1 MALTLTAKAPNAV
14 LQYEWKP
21 KPGTALETVSVTV
34 TSGTVTVDAGA
45 QGDTAVFTV
54 SGGSDGVVQV
64 LAVTAQA
71 GEETFSDTVYLPIEA
86 TTHRL
91 TNAAKTGSTT
101 LEGQEEDMSSR
112 SMRIYVDKRR
122 NAVRIAEMSEQ
133 KSAISLRQAARA
145 TLLDWAM
152 EDTRDLI
159 IEALGSMNGTA
170 FIDRTAVI
178 ADAWLVDNADRVVF
192 GAAAAGLTDMS
203 ADLALLDTTA
213 DLFNATALDAM
224 VLKAKTANPKIRP
237 MRDPGNGKRY
247 YVAFANP
254 HAFKN
259 LRDSIDTEV
268 LAQTSVQAEA
278 SKLFEGGDIMWN
290 GVIVKETDNI
300 PIYQNLGSGGTTNV
314 TPVYLCGAQA
324 LAVAYAKRW
333 RTVTEEFDYNDKY
346 GVAID
351 GIYGVRKII
360 FGSGAGDTDDLKDH
374 AVVSGFFA
382 TSGAH
387 TIAAA
392 TAAEN

>member
-1 MALTLTAKAPNAV
+1 MTDTTPATGLVVQQWEDKFFQEYLHDGGFKSLMGTNENAV
-14 LQYEWKP
+14 IQVKEDLTK
-21 KPGTALETVSVTV
+21 KSGDSITIALVNRLNN
-34 TSGTVTVDAGA
+34 A
-45 QGDTAVFTV
+45 
-54 SGGSDGVVQV
+54 
-64 LAVTAQA
+64 AVT
-71 GEETFSDTVYLPIEA
+71 GTS
-86 TTHRL
+86 
-91 TNAAKTGSTT
+91 T
-101 LEGQEEDMSSR
+101 LEGNEEDMASR
-112 SMRIYVDKRR
+112 SLRIYVDKRR

-133 KSAISLRQAARA
+133 KSAISLRNAARA

-159 IEALGSMNGTA
+159 IEALGSLNGTK
-170 FIDRTAVI
+170 FVDRTAVI
-178 ADAWLVDNADRVVF
+178 ADAWLVDNADRVLF
-192 GAAAAGLTDMS
+192 GAAAAGLADMS

-224 VLKAKTANPKIRP
+224 VLKAKTCTPKIRP

-259 LRDSIDTEV
+259 LRDSLDTEV
-268 LAQTSVQAEA
+268 LASTVVQMEA
-278 SKLFEGGDIMWN
+278 SKLFEGGDIFWN
-290 GVIVKETDNI
+290 GVIVKETDNL
-300 PIYQNLGSGGTTNV
+300 PIYENLGAGGTAEV

-333 RTVTEEFDYNDKY
+333 RTVTEEFDYGDKY

-374 AVVSGFFA
+374 GVVTGYFA
-382 TSGAH
+382 TTGAA

>member
-1 MALTLTAKAPNAV
+1 MTDTTPATGLVVQQWEDKFFQEYLHDGGFKSLMGTNENAV
-14 LQYEWKP
+14 IQVKEDLTK
-21 KPGTALETVSVTV
+21 KSGDSITIALVNRLNN
-34 TSGTVTVDAGA
+34 A
-45 QGDTAVFTV
+45 
-54 SGGSDGVVQV
+54 
-64 LAVTAQA
+64 AVT
-71 GEETFSDTVYLPIEA
+71 GTS
-86 TTHRL
+86 
-91 TNAAKTGSTT
+91 T
-101 LEGQEEDMSSR
+101 LEGNEEDMASR
-112 SMRIYVDKRR
+112 SLRIYVDKRR

-133 KSAISLRQAARA
+133 KSAISLRNAARA

-152 EDTRDLI
+152 EDTRDLVI
-159 IEALGSMNGTA
+159 LALGSLNGTA
-170 FIDRTAVI
+170 FVDRTAAI
-178 ADAWLVDNADRVVF
+178 ADAWLVDNADRVLF
-192 GAAAAGLTDMS
+192 GAAAAGLADMS

-224 VLKAKTANPKIRP
+224 VLKAKTCNPKIRP

-259 LRDSIDTEV
+259 LRDSLDTEV
-268 LAQTSVQAEA
+268 LASTVVQMEA
-278 SKLFEGGDIMWN
+278 SKLFEGGDIFWN
-290 GVIVKETDNI
+290 GVIVKETDNL
-300 PIYQNLGSGGTTNV
+300 PIYENLGAGGTAEV

-333 RTVTEEFDYNDKY
+333 RTVTEEFDYGDKY

-374 AVVSGFFA
+374 GVVTGYFA
-382 TSGAH
+382 TTGAA

>member
-1 MALTLTAKAPNAV
+1 MTDTTPATGLVVQQWEDKFFQEYLHDGGFKPLMGTNENAV
-14 LQYEWKP
+14 IQVKEDLTK
-21 KPGTALETVSVTV
+21 KSGDSITIALVNRLNN
-34 TSGTVTVDAGA
+34 A
-45 QGDTAVFTV
+45 
-54 SGGSDGVVQV
+54 
-64 LAVTAQA
+64 AVT
-71 GEETFSDTVYLPIEA
+71 GTS
-86 TTHRL
+86 
-91 TNAAKTGSTT
+91 T
-101 LEGQEEDMSSR
+101 LEGNEEDMASR
-112 SMRIYVDKRR
+112 SLRIYVDKRR

-133 KSAISLRQAARA
+133 KSAISLRNAARA

-152 EDTRDLI
+152 EDTRDLVI
-159 IEALGSMNGTA
+159 LALGSLNGTA
-170 FIDRTAVI
+170 FVDRTAAI
-178 ADAWLVDNADRVVF
+178 ADAWLVDNADRVLF
-192 GAAAAGLTDMS
+192 GAASAGLTDMS

-224 VLKAKTANPKIRP
+224 VLKAKTCTPKIRP

-259 LRDSIDTEV
+259 LRDSLDTEV
-268 LAQTSVQAEA
+268 LASTVVQMEA
-278 SKLFEGGDIMWN
+278 SKLFEGGDIFWN
-290 GVIVKETDNI
+290 GVIVKETDNL
-300 PIYQNLGSGGTTNV
+300 PIYENLGAGGTAEV

-333 RTVTEEFDYNDKY
+333 RTVTEEFDYGDKY

-374 AVVSGFFA
+374 GVVTGYFA
-382 TSGAH
+382 TTGAA